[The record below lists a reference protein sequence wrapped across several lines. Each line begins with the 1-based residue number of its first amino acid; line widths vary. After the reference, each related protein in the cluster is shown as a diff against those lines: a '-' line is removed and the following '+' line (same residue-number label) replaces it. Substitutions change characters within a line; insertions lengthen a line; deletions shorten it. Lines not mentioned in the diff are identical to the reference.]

1 MEPSERIT
9 RSRAR
14 ASGIDVTAA
23 AAATR
28 SASTRS
34 ARAIATLS
42 TPRTKKLTVT
52 QQNVAALVE
61 ILEKP
66 DVNEAELKAFMKD
79 RPAYMYVYS
88 LWKPTM
94 FSWMKN
100 KKWGLYY
107 CYLNLCKE
115 YRNNK
120 FEQLTFMRE
129 VLETLQEHQP
139 EEMFGK
145 HPFWEELRAALT
157 DDVKWYTD
165 YIKAS
170 LSNEAHIN
178 RVMHKGWFWHFEL
191 LWTNARDVAQSTFD
205 MALKVI
211 LNAPEFKTPFND
223 FVHFDV
229 LLEQIFKSESSTSRH
244 KLLTFYTSYFNALP
258 KSTIIV
264 VEMVVDKTPPVSDF
278 IDTCLQNKYNELLLA
293 FYDKFDIRRTENKIW
308 MNACFLHLVYMMNS
322 SRFTYNKYRIRLD
335 SIIRHYKLNVNNI
348 YMDVTDIMQKH
359 LFNVMARD
367 PLRNPGLW
375 AGKNIPLIAFAVM
388 NDRPE
393 IVQWLLTLGGKL
405 NRCAIAMEDLTT
417 NPKMLAL
424 FRADTQATKIQKK
437 YLQHSM
443 HPDHPSQANRQAGW
457 DTLVASSFKSKI

>member
-14 ASGIDVTAA
+14 ASGINIAATGVAFTLPASTRTTAA
-23 AAATR
+23 A
-28 SASTRS
+28 
-34 ARAIATLS
+34 S
-42 TPRTKKLTVT
+42 TPRTTRTKKLTLT
-52 QQNVAALVE
+52 QRNVAALME

-66 DVNEAELKAFMKD
+66 DVNAAELKEFMKD

-88 LWKPTM
+88 LWKPSM

-100 KKWGLYY
+100 KNWGLYY

-115 YRNNK
+115 HRNNK

-139 EEMFGK
+139 DEMFGK
-145 HPFWEELRAALT
+145 NPFWEELRAALT
-157 DDVKWYTD
+157 DEVKWYND
-165 YIKAS
+165 FIKDS

-178 RVMHKGWFWHFEL
+178 RVMLKGWFWHFEL
-191 LWTNARDVAQSTFD
+191 PWTNAKDVAQSTLD
-205 MALKVI
+205 IALKVI
-211 LNAPEFKTPFND
+211 LNAPEFRKPFND

-229 LLEQIFKSESSTSRH
+229 LLEQIVKSEPSTSQ

-264 VEMVVDKTPPVSDF
+264 VEPLENKTPPVSEF

-308 MNACFLHLVYMMNS
+308 MNTCFLHLVYMGNS
-322 SRFTYNKYRIRLD
+322 SRFTYNKYRMRFD

-348 YMDVTDIMQKH
+348 YMDVSDIMQKH
-359 LFNVMARD
+359 LFNVMGRD

-388 NDRPE
+388 NDRPD

-424 FRADTQATKIQKK
+424 FRADTQATKIQRT
-437 YLQHSM
+437 YLQHMM
-443 HPDHPSQANRQAGW
+443 HPNHPKQASRQAAW
-457 DTLVASSFKSKI
+457 DASVGKTGK